1 MQVLSRPREGA
12 VPLFTLRMGDHAPSS
27 NANHCARLAGVE
39 DSVLERATA
48 VRAAVLAKRPLAMLP
63 LDASSCAHGA
73 QEKQHALNFFH
84 SVTDW
89 EHATPVQL
97 KHLLHKF
104 RAADQCDK
112 ENQSHDVPSQQGEQ
126 HNTMSNTAAASRA
139 VTTAS

>member
-39 DSVLERATA
+39 DPVLERATA
-48 VRAAVLAKRPLAMLP
+48 IRAAVLAKRPLAMLP
-63 LDASSCAHGA
+63 LDASSCAHGT
-73 QEKQHALNFFH
+73 QEKQHALKFFH

-104 RAADQCDK
+104 RAAEQCYK
-112 ENQSHDVPSQQGEQ
+112 ENQSHVPSQQGEQ
-126 HNTMSNTAAASRA
+126 HTTMSTTAPASRA
-139 VTTAS
+139 ATTAS